1 MSNTI
6 LTPTQITREALR
18 ILHQKMNLVGSMSRQ
33 YDERFAT
40 KGAKI
45 GTSLD
50 VRLPPRYT
58 VRTGS
63 TFTTQDVV
71 ERKVALPCATVKGID
86 TTITDIEMSLSLDKF
101 RATIIE
107 PAMAQLAAQIEYDA
121 LTGLYKSVANYVGTA
136 SAQLTYKT
144 FQQAGQVMTENLAP
158 MDDSRVFGLNPA
170 SRVEFSDAVKGLFQS
185 SDNIDAQ
192 YKEGKVGKTGG
203 FKVYEN
209 TLLPTH
215 TPGAHGGTPLVNGAS
230 QGTDGT
236 GNVWAATTSLATD
249 GWTNSTT
256 GIVKAGD
263 IITIAGV
270 YAVHPETKQ
279 STGVLKRFVVTA
291 DANSGASTG
300 PATIIV
306 SPAIIHTAGAYQNV
320 NSVPAN
326 DVAIVVLGTASTAY
340 GQNLAFHKDAFA
352 LVTADLDV
360 PNGMDMAARERFED
374 VSMRFLRWFDGDAG
388 TWKSRFD
395 ICYGYAALYPEL
407 AVRVVHQLA

>member
-144 FQQAGQVMTENLAP
+144 FQQAGQV
-158 MDDSRVFGLNPA
+158 V
-170 SRVEFSDAVKGLFQS
+170 
-185 SDNIDAQ
+185 
-192 YKEGKVGKTGG
+192 
-203 FKVYEN
+203 
-209 TLLPTH
+209 
-215 TPGAHGGTPLVNGAS
+215 
-230 QGTDGT
+230 
-236 GNVWAATTSLATD
+236 
-249 GWTNSTT
+249 
-256 GIVKAGD
+256 
-263 IITIAGV
+263 
-270 YAVHPETKQ
+270 
-279 STGVLKRFVVTA
+279 
-291 DANSGASTG
+291 
-300 PATIIV
+300 
-306 SPAIIHTAGAYQNV
+306 
-320 NSVPAN
+320 
-326 DVAIVVLGTASTAY
+326 
-340 GQNLAFHKDAFA
+340 
-352 LVTADLDV
+352 
-360 PNGMDMAARERFED
+360 
-374 VSMRFLRWFDGDAG
+374 
-388 TWKSRFD
+388 
-395 ICYGYAALYPEL
+395 
-407 AVRVVHQLA
+407 